1 MTRARRQA
9 ATAPLYVPLTLRRT
23 VFGLA
28 GAVLI
33 AAVGWVT
40 SAGAASR
47 GPEAVTDI
55 AEQSL
60 DAVVNISTTQAVAR
74 RGRER
79 PRVQVPEGSPFE
91 DLFEDFFDG
100 ENDAPQSRNV
110 NSLGS
115 GFVIDPTGI
124 VITNNH
130 VIADADTIIVNFT
143 DGSELEA
150 TVLGVDAKTDLAVLK
165 VEPEG
170 ALAHVDFGDSDNL
183 RIGEWVLAI
192 GNPFGLGGTVTAG
205 IISAT
210 NRDINAGPYDDFI
223 QTDASINRGNSGG
236 PLFDMDGRVI
246 GINTAIISPFGGS
259 VGIGFA
265 VPAAVAVPVIAQL
278 REFGETRRGWLGVR
292 IQSVSDEIAE
302 SLGMERAMGALIA
315 GVTPEGP
322 AEAAGLQA
330 GDVVLEFDGKRVN
343 EMRELPR
350 IVADTPAEATVDV
363 LVLRDGE
370 ETTIAVAVGLL
381 EEDGGRADDA
391 DDAPIAEGS
400 VVLGLTLADIDD
412 DTREEYGLD
421 DDLAGVVITAVDP
434 DSNGA
439 EKGLVAGDVVTE
451 VSQEPVS
458 TPQEFADRVEAL
470 RADDRRSA
478 LLLVSGNGGDM
489 RFVALRLD

>member
-1 MTRARRQA
+1 MKPVSLRETASATLADGFRRATLMI
-9 ATAPLYVPLTLRRT
+9 ATSAIV
-23 VFGLA
+23 
-28 GAVLI
+28 
-33 AAVGWVT
+33 AAVGLTTV
-40 SAGAASR
+40 SAASR

-60 DAVVNISTTQAVAR
+60 DAVVNISTTQLVER
-74 RGRER
+74 RSRER
-79 PRVQVPEGSPFE
+79 PRVEVPEGSPFE
-91 DLFEDFFDG
+91 DLFEDFFERD
-100 ENDAPQSRNV
+100 EDTPQSRNV

-115 GFVIDPTGI
+115 GFVIDPAGI

-130 VIADADTIIVNFT
+130 VIADADTILVNFT

-150 TVLGVDAKTDLAVLK
+150 TVLGVDSKTDLAVLK
-165 VEPEG
+165 VEPEAPLPFVEFG
-170 ALAHVDFGDSDNL
+170 ASDGL

-236 PLFDMDGRVI
+236 PLFDMDGKVI

-265 VPAAVAVPVIAQL
+265 VPADVAVPVIAQL

-330 GDVVLEFDGKRVN
+330 GDVVIEFDGKRVN

-350 IVADTPAEATVDV
+350 IVADTPAETTVDV
-363 LVLRDGE
+363 QILRDGE
-370 ETTIAVAVGLL
+370 EMTLAVGVGLL
-381 EEDGGRADDA
+381 EEDNGRRADPEA
-391 DDAPIAEGS
+391 DEDTTEGRT
-400 VVLGLTLADIDD
+400 VLGLTLIEIDD
-412 DTREEYGLD
+412 DAREEYGLD
-421 DDLAGVVITAVDP
+421 DDLQGVVITAVDP
-434 DSNGA
+434 ESNGA
-439 EKGLVAGDVVTE
+439 EKGLTVGDVVTE
-451 VSQEPVS
+451 VSQEPVG
-458 TPQEFADRVEAL
+458 TPDEFADRVEEL
-470 RADDRRSA
+470 KGEDRRSA
-478 LLLVSGNGGDM
+478 LLLVSGSSGDM
-489 RFVALRLD
+489 RFVALRID